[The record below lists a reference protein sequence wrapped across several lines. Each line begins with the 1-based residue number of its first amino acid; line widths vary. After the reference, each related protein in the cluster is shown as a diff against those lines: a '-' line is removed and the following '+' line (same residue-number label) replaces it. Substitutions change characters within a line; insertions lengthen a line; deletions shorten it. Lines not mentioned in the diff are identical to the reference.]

1 LQNDFSL
8 GTIQDMATCKYI
20 FVTGGVVSG
29 LGKGIT
35 AASLG
40 RLLINRGLRVT
51 CQKLDPYINV
61 DPGTMNPC
69 EHGEV
74 WVTDDGAETD
84 LDIGHYERFLGQSF
98 SKYNC
103 STSGQIYNSVI
114 TKERA
119 GDYLGR
125 TIQVIPHITNE
136 IKDTMKRVAEN
147 YDIVIVEVGGT
158 VGDIEQMAHIEAIR
172 QFRKELGANNSISI
186 HVTLVPYLQ
195 ASGEIKTKPTQASVK
210 DLAQLGVFA
219 DIVVARTNADV
230 ELDGHT
236 RRKIAM
242 FCGLDGAEC
251 VIHNK
256 DCRTIYEVPCI
267 LKEQKMDDIVL
278 QKLQL
283 NAKTDNLKDWSSMV
297 EKMVNPKSEK
307 IVAIVGKYT
316 AVPDA
321 YMSVTEAT
329 KHAGFNCGVGIK
341 IKLIDSEKIEE
352 NGVKELEGVD
362 GIIVP
367 GGFGNRG
374 IEGKITAINYA
385 RTKNIP
391 FLGICLGM
399 QMAVV
404 EYARNVLGLTDANST
419 EINPNTKNPVIDI
432 LPEQLG
438 VTQKGGTM
446 RLGAYDCALAKGT
459 LASDLYK
466 AKTISERHRHRYE
479 LNNWYREKLIE
490 NGLVISGRNEQLDLC
505 EIIELPKHRYF
516 IAGQFHPEF
525 KSRPYAPH
533 PLFVGLV
540 NAIIKGGK

>member
-1 LQNDFSL
+1 
-8 GTIQDMATCKYI
+8 MACKYI

-98 SKYNC
+98 TKFNSC
-103 STSGQIYNSVI
+103 TSGQIYNRVI

-119 GDYLGR
+119 GEFLGR

-136 IKDTMKRVAEN
+136 IIDTMKCVAEN
-147 YDIVIVEVGGT
+147 NDIVIVEVGGT
-158 VGDIEQMAHIEAIR
+158 VGDMEQMAFIESIR
-172 QFRKELGANNSISI
+172 QFRRELGANNSLSI
-186 HVTLVPYLQ
+186 HVTLVPFLNS
-195 ASGEIKTKPTQASVK
+195 SGEIKTLPTRHSVQR
-210 DLAQLGVFA
+210 LAESGVFA
-219 DIVVARTNADV
+219 DIVVARTNADIT
-230 ELDGHT
+230 LDEHT

-242 FCGLDGAEC
+242 FCGLENAEC
-251 VIHNK
+251 VIHNP
-256 DCRTIYEVPCI
+256 DCASIYAVPKI

-283 NAKTDNLKDWSSMV
+283 TAQSDDLKNWNKMV
-297 EKMVNPKSEK
+297 EKMLNPKCQK
-307 IVAIVGKYT
+307 TVAIVGKYT
-316 AVPDA
+316 SVPDA

-329 KHAGFNCGVGIK
+329 KHAGFDCGVGVK
-341 IKLIDSEKIEE
+341 IKLVDCEKVEK
-352 NGVKELEGVD
+352 NGAAEIGNVD
-362 GIIVP
+362 AIIVP
-367 GGFGNRG
+367 GGFGDRG
-374 IEGKITAINYA
+374 IEGKILAINHA
-385 RTKNIP
+385 RTKKIP

-404 EYARNVLGLTDANST
+404 EFARNVLKLTDANST
-419 EINPNTKNPVIDI
+419 EINPNTSSPVIDI
-432 LPEQLG
+432 LPEQIG

-446 RLGAYDCALAKGT
+446 RLGAYDCTLQKGT
-459 LASDLYK
+459 LAAELYK
-466 AKTISERHRHRYE
+466 SKSTSERHRHRYE
-479 LNNWYREKLIE
+479 LNNWYREKLT
-490 NGLVISGRNEQLDLC
+490 NAGLIISGINEKLDLC
-505 EIIELPKHRYF
+505 EIVELPSHPYF

-533 PLFVGLV
+533 PLFVGLI
-540 NAIIKGGK
+540 NAILKGGKGK